1 MANYKNIEVRSPK
14 GLLGGTGADLELD
27 ITKTSEAILL
37 ASDWTQIPNS
47 GLTDDCVTA
56 FNAYRAS
63 IRTIRKTNPDSPT
76 WPDAPTE
83 EWS

>member
-1 MANYKNIEVRSPK
+1 MANYKNIELKIPPEM
-14 GLLGGTGADLELD
+14 TLD
-27 ITKTSEAILL
+27 VTST
-37 ASDWTQIPNS
+37 ASVIMQETDWTQIPNS

-56 FNAYRAS
+56 FKNYRTA
-63 IRTIRKTNPDSPT
+63 IRTIRKTNPASPT

>member
-1 MANYKNIEVRSPK
+1 MANYKNIIVINAPETTVNIV
-14 GLLGGTGADLELD
+14 GTAN
-27 ITKTSEAILL
+27 AILQS
-37 ASDWTQIPNS
+37 SDWTQIPNN

-56 FNAYRAS
+56 FNTYRAS
-63 IRTIRKTNPDSPT
+63 IRTIRKTNPSSPT

>member
-1 MANYKNIEVRSPK
+1 MANYKNISITTPNEI
-14 GLLGGTGADLELD
+14 LLVIPTA
-27 ITKTSEAILL
+27 EAILL

-56 FNAYRAS
+56 FDNYRAS
-63 IRTIRKTNPDSPT
+63 IRTIRKTNPSSPT

>member
-27 ITKTSEAILL
+27 ITKTSEAILS
-37 ASDWTQIPNS
+37 ASDWTQLADS
-47 GLTDDCVTA
+47 GLTSDCVAA
-56 FNAYRAS
+56 FATYRAI

>member
-1 MANYKNIEVRSPK
+1 MANYKNIFSIKVNKDVITVPTAEE
-14 GLLGGTGADLELD
+14 LLKAT
-27 ITKTSEAILL
+27 
-37 ASDWTQIPNS
+37 DWTQLPDS
-47 GLTDDCVTA
+47 GLTDACVALFVT
-56 FNAYRAS
+56 YRAN

>member
-1 MANYKNIEVRSPK
+1 MANYKNISVTNPDK
-14 GLLGGTGADLELD
+14 NVLITTTADTLLKET
-27 ITKTSEAILL
+27 
-37 ASDWTQIPNS
+37 DWTQLPDS
-47 GLTDDCVTA
+47 GLTDACVAA
-56 FNAYRAS
+56 FVTYRAS

>member
-14 GLLGGTGADLELD
+14 GLLGGNGADLELD
-27 ITKTSEAILL
+27 ITKTSEAILS

-56 FNAYRAS
+56 FNTYRAS
-63 IRTIRKTNPDSPT
+63 IRTIRKTDPANPT

>member
-1 MANYKNIEVRSPK
+1 MTNYKNISGNRPTVELAVK
-14 GLLGGTGADLELD
+14 QTADD
-27 ITKTSEAILL
+27 ILQ

-47 GLTDDCVTA
+47 GLTSDCVTA
-56 FNAYRAS
+56 FNTYRTA
-63 IRTIRKTNPDSPT
+63 IRTIRKTNPSDPT